1 MILLGLTT
9 IYFLQL
15 QVKFRVVYNVS
26 SNNLILFNL
35 LQFHH
40 DFSQVNDVS

>member
-9 IYFLQL
+9 IYFLRL

-35 LQFHH
+35 LQFHN
-40 DFSQVNDVS
+40 DFSQVNDVI